1 MRGSEFAQYAETT
14 QRAPERR
21 GRKHAVPDSD
31 RRFRVRFTVAR
42 KALPAEV
49 TMLRLKRAQREMLAD
64 KLSDLGNLAAGAL
77 VFGQALT
84 ADVSIL
90 AAVSGLVLWA
100 ACMAMSIYIAGGA
113 K

>member
-1 MRGSEFAQYAETT
+1 
-14 QRAPERR
+14 
-21 GRKHAVPDSD
+21 
-31 RRFRVRFTVAR
+31 
-42 KALPAEV
+42 
-49 TMLRLKRAQREMLAD
+49 MLAD

-77 VFGQALT
+77 LFGQALT